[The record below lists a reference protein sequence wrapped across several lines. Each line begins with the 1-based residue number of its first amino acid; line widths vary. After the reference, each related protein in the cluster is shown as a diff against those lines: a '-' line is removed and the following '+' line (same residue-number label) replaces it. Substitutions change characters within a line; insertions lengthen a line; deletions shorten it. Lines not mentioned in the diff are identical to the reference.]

1 MSIHVCVN
9 YWLTNEYILHT
20 IQEERRDTNDENTIE
35 IDVFAIIVTIVYSL
49 GDIWWIAWWQA

>member
-1 MSIHVCVN
+1 MSTHLYVN

-20 IQEERRDTNDENTIE
+20 IQEERRDMSDENAIE

-49 GDIWWIAWWQA
+49 GDIGWIAWWQA